1 MKKQIKKLKISNG
14 AWKHIQS
21 TRHKCLTKGI
31 VYLILSALFAIGA
44 RVVVDN
50 KNFIVLW
57 VYLFVLFHIFAF
69 CTAYQL
75 LCYVLMFVKPLLYKH
90 SINNIVNDDILTALS
105 SAGKVLHKQNG
116 KAVIKTTLLNSKI
129 IIGCFDVLEDN
140 KLADFSKDILLARTL
155 EKQRRNIGYVIIFN
169 IKSST
174 FDIRKLMKQQ
184 TLDNYALCDLRCFY
198 FAEDQEL
205 ITVYDKKSEFCKQ
218 ITEQF
223 VRLLNSLE
231 TVDVISDKDNQQ

>member
-1 MKKQIKKLKISNG
+1 MRKNKKIAISNEFLRTNG
-14 AWKHIQS
+14 IARKKHLLRVAVFFAIAIS
-21 TRHKCLTKGI
+21 LVIFGI
-31 VYLILSALFAIGA
+31 LFSPPKIVRSFMSVFAGISILILSYNLILFAIL
-44 RVVVDN
+44 
-50 KNFIVLW
+50 KTKP
-57 VYLFVLFHIFAF
+57 LFYTNTGDKLSITDIHKSIASLGRVLFRENDK
-69 CTAYQL
+69 T
-75 LCYVLMFVKPLLYKH
+75 
-90 SINNIVNDDILTALS
+90 IV
-105 SAGKVLHKQNG
+105 
-116 KAVIKTTLLNSKI
+116 KTTLLNNKI
-129 IIGCFDVLEDN
+129 IIGCFDVSENN

-174 FDIRKLMKQQ
+174 FDIRKFMRHQ

-218 ITEQF
+218 ITEQL

-231 TVDVISDKDNQQ
+231 TVGVISDKDNQQ